1 MAELEKAITTQE
13 ELDAVIKDRIARA
26 KESAEK
32 KFDGWISPEAF
43 EDAKKELEK
52 QISDLQQAAAE
63 SEKKLAE
70 KDAKLA
76 EAETYRTDLA
86 KTRIALQAGLD
97 PKYAS
102 RLQGSNEEE
111 WTKDAKEMAK
121 DFAAK
126 HTAVPLGNG
135 EKKPGGEVNVSA
147 KFADWFNT
155 NYN

>member
-1 MAELEKAITTQE
+1 MAFEPINTQE
-13 ELDAVIKDRIARA
+13 ELDAIIKDRIARA

-32 KFDGWISPEAF
+32 KYEGWISPEAL
-43 EDAKKELEK
+43 EDAKKDYEK

-63 SEKKLAE
+63 FDKKMAE
-70 KDAKLA
+70 KDAQIA

-111 WTKDAKEMAK
+111 WTKDAKDMAK

-135 EKKPGGEVNVSA
+135 EKKPGGTVSTGDQ
-147 KFADWFNT
+147 FAAWFQN
-155 NYN
+155 NF

>member
-1 MAELEKAITTQE
+1 MAEFVPITTQE
-13 ELDAVIKDRIARA
+13 ELDSVIKDRIARA

-32 KFDGWISPEAF
+32 KYEGWISPEAL

-52 QISDLQQAAAE
+52 QISDLQTAAAE
-63 SEKKLAE
+63 TEKKMAE
-70 KDAKLA
+70 KDAQIA
-76 EAETYRTDLA
+76 EAQQYKTDLD

-135 EKKPGGEVNVSA
+135 EKKPGGTVSTGDQ
-147 KFADWFNT
+147 FAAWFNS
-155 NYN
+155 NF

>member
-1 MAELEKAITTQE
+1 MAALEKAITTQE
-13 ELDAVIKDRIARA
+13 ELDAIIKDRIARA

-32 KFDGWISPEAF
+32 KYEGWISPEALD
-43 EDAKKELEK
+43 DAKKELEK
-52 QISDLQQAAAE
+52 QISDLQEAAAE
-63 SEKKLAE
+63 TEKKMAE
-70 KDAKLA
+70 KDAQIA
-76 EAETYRTDLA
+76 EAQQYKTDLV
-86 KTRIALQAGLD
+86 KTRIALKAGLD
-97 PKYAS
+97 PKYAN